1 MKVFVVPSW
10 HPMPYHP
17 NWCNWVKP
25 HIEMVRSFADVV
37 VLYVDTELDAPAGEE
52 MPVREIAPRFFHA
65 ALPKIREKYHRTL
78 FNYPKELRRY
88 TARLDEMY
96 RQAVRK
102 YGVPDILHAHVSMPA
117 GYGCARLSRRYGVP
131 CIVTEHY
138 SGFFSDNR
146 FPWRLPLFYRK
157 MRAGI
162 DGFYTV
168 SPGFARQI
176 GRLNIKVDGV
186 TPNPVNLSLFRISNE
201 QPDTEGKSTEAPRLN
216 IVTTGTSHIKG
227 TDILFDAVSRLP
239 NFLDWHLY
247 LVGGATYCN
256 QIPAYHTIKE
266 RVTLVQSPVVQEEL
280 TKLYNRA
287 SVYAMCSRRETANI
301 SMLEA
306 MACGCRVVCNKIGT
320 SETLL
325 DERVATFYDGTP
337 EKLASAL
344 AEVNPATIDRN
355 AQMAFVADH
364 YSMEAL
370 AGKLEQ
376 IYQEVIRRRSAL

>member
-65 ALPKIREKYHRTL
+65 ALPKIQGKYHRTL

-247 LVGGATYCN
+247 LVGGQLIAIRYLL
-256 QIPAYHTIKE
+256 II
-266 RVTLVQSPVVQEEL
+266 QS
-280 TKLYNRA
+280 RSA
-287 SVYAMCSRRETANI
+287 SHSSSRP
-301 SMLEA
+301 L
-306 MACGCRVVCNKIGT
+306 C
-320 SETLL
+320 
-325 DERVATFYDGTP
+325 
-337 EKLASAL
+337 
-344 AEVNPATIDRN
+344 
-355 AQMAFVADH
+355 
-364 YSMEAL
+364 
-370 AGKLEQ
+370 
-376 IYQEVIRRRSAL
+376 RRSSPSFTTELPFMPCAHAGDGKHIHARGDGLRLPGGVQQNRHLRNVA